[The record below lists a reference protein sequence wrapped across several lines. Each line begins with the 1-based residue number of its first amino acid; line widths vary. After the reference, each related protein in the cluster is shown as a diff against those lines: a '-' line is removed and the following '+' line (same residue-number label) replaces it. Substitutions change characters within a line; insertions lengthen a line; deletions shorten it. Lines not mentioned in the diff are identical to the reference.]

1 MNMLDLINE
10 TADFLKKQTNIK
22 NFEVGIVLGSG
33 LGGLTKE
40 IEIIKS
46 LDYSSIPNF
55 PLSTVEGHSGNL
67 IIGKIEE
74 IPIIA
79 MQGRHHYYEGYSL
92 KKTTFPIRVLKA
104 LGVNTLL
111 LSNASGGL
119 NPEHKIG
126 DIMLINDHIHFF
138 PDNPLRGKNV
148 DLLGPRFPDMSQPYN
163 FELIRM
169 AKEIGIET
177 GIDFHEGVY
186 LGTSGP
192 TYETKAEY
200 KFFRT
205 IGADAVGMST
215 TAETIVAV
223 HSGMKVF
230 AASVISDLGVE
241 GQVVEITHDEVQAVA
256 AIAEPKLSILFKEML
271 KKISLSNSV
280 SV

>member
-1 MNMLDLINE
+1 
-10 TADFLKKQTNIK
+10 
-22 NFEVGIVLGSG
+22 
-33 LGGLTKE
+33 
-40 IEIIKS
+40 
-46 LDYSSIPNF
+46 
-55 PLSTVEGHSGNL
+55 
-67 IIGKIEE
+67 
-74 IPIIA
+74 
-79 MQGRHHYYEGYSL
+79 
-92 KKTTFPIRVLKA
+92 
-104 LGVNTLL
+104 
-111 LSNASGGL
+111 
-119 NPEHKIG
+119 
-126 DIMLINDHIHFF
+126 MLINDHIHFF

-256 AIAEPKLSILFKEML
+256 AIAEPKLSKLFKEML

>member
-1 MNMLDLINE
+1 MLDLINE

-92 KKTTFPIRVLKA
+92 KKTTFPIRVLKS

-256 AIAEPKLSILFKEML
+256 AIAEPKLSKLFKEML

>member
-1 MNMLDLINE
+1 MLDLINE

-104 LGVNTLL
+104 LGVNILL